1 MSRCAIVSTIRMGV
15 PVGTGKAMRTQLRNT
30 TVLAL
35 LPLCLLAACN
45 STQPSQPAQ
54 RYALTGKIES
64 VDKATQTI
72 NVNGD
77 AIPGFMPAMTM
88 AYKVKNQNDFSQLS
102 AGDTLSADIVKQQ
115 DDYWLENVKVTQH
128 APIPPPTTKPPAK

>member
-1 MSRCAIVSTIRMGV
+1 
-15 PVGTGKAMRTQLRNT
+15 MRNELTRIL
-30 TVLAL
+30 VVFLLSL
-35 LPLCLLAACN
+35 LPACN
-45 STQPSQPAQ
+45 STTATPPAQ
-54 RYALTGKIES
+54 RYALTGKVES

-77 AIPGFMPAMTM
+77 AISGFMPAMTM
-88 AYKVKNQNDFSQLS
+88 SYKVKNQNEFNQLS

-128 APIPPPTTKPPAK
+128 APIPPPPTKPPAK